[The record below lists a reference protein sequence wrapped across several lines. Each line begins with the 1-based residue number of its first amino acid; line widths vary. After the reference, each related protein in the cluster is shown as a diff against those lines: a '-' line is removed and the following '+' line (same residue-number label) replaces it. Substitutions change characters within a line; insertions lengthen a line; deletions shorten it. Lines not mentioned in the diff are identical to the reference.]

1 MVRHLLALPL
11 ILAMALFVAVR
22 ADDPE
27 SPKKSREADDAAVK
41 QESLARQFND
51 FKNSLLRLAVRLER
65 SSRAEDRERAVVMR
79 KAIDKANEETVDHK
93 FEVLV
98 NTLKNSKGLNLNEV
112 KEAMDQSDM
121 LAKDI
126 QAILAILLSDDRDAQ
141 RRIEIERLRNLIKFL
156 DQIIREQKIT
166 RSQLESQRMDK
177 NSLGKAQKKVT
188 GNTEKLARAMS
199 KPSEPKDGKGKDGK
213 GGKGGQGG
221 DKGGEPKDSKPGA
234 KKDDKLPPP
243 QETEGRKQVQDAIEN
258 QKKAEQHIEKEK
270 NNDASDEQSKAIE
283 KLEEARKKLEELLR
297 QLREEELRRLL
308 AKLEERCQRM
318 LAIQLDVYDKTVN
331 LDKEIAQNGEKK
343 ATREEEQRSLR
354 LSDKE
359 AEITREADYCLKLLE
374 NEGSAIAFVEVFT
387 QVREDSR
394 NVARRLSKAD
404 VGSVTQI
411 VEQDIIALLKE
422 MIEALKKA
430 SKGGGGGG
438 GGGNPQNGS
447 LIDLLAELKMIRSMQ
462 IRVNTRTLTYARQY
476 QGEQAND
483 PDIRKELEGLAD
495 RQARIFDATNNLAR
509 GKAEQRPGQ

>member
-1 MVRHLLALPL
+1 
-11 ILAMALFVAVR
+11 
-22 ADDPE
+22 
-27 SPKKSREADDAAVK
+27 
-41 QESLARQFND
+41 
-51 FKNSLLRLAVRLER
+51 
-65 SSRAEDRERAVVMR
+65 
-79 KAIDKANEETVDHK
+79 
-93 FEVLV
+93 
-98 NTLKNSKGLNLNEV
+98 
-112 KEAMDQSDM
+112 
-121 LAKDI
+121 
-126 QAILAILLSDDRDAQ
+126 
-141 RRIEIERLRNLIKFL
+141 
-156 DQIIREQKIT
+156 
-166 RSQLESQRMDK
+166 
-177 NSLGKAQKKVT
+177 LGKAQKKVT

-283 KLEEARKKLEELLR
+283 KLEEARKKLEE
-297 QLREEELRRLL
+297 
-308 AKLEERCQRM
+308 RCQRM
-318 LAIQLDVYDKTVN
+318 LSIQLDVYDKTMN

-359 AEITREADYCLKLLE
+359 ADITREADYCLKLLE

-430 SKGGGGGG
+430 SKGGGSGN
-438 GGGNPQNGS
+438 GGGNPPNGS

>member
-1 MVRHLLALPL
+1 MKPVFLAVP
-11 ILAMALFVAVR
+11 
-22 ADDPE
+22 
-27 SPKKSREADDAAVK
+27 REASWLK
-41 QESLARQFND
+41 TTWT
-51 FKNSLLRLAVRLER
+51 
-65 SSRAEDRERAVVMR
+65 
-79 KAIDKANEETVDHK
+79 KAPA
-93 FEVLV
+93 
-98 NTLKNSKGLNLNEV
+98 
-112 KEAMDQSDM
+112 
-121 LAKDI
+121 
-126 QAILAILLSDDRDAQ
+126 
-141 RRIEIERLRNLIKFL
+141 
-156 DQIIREQKIT
+156 
-166 RSQLESQRMDK
+166 
-177 NSLGKAQKKVT
+177 
-188 GNTEKLARAMS
+188 
-199 KPSEPKDGKGKDGK
+199 
-213 GGKGGQGG
+213 
-221 DKGGEPKDSKPGA
+221 GA

-318 LAIQLDVYDKTVN
+318 LAIQLDVYDKTMN

-359 AEITREADYCLKLLE
+359 ADITREADYCLKLLE

-430 SKGGGGGG
+430 SKGGGSSN